1 MKAPFQNPGNSCHI
15 GNAIA
20 GAPVVHPNE
29 WLRAP
34 RQRLVVSVTDGGA
47 RAEIRGVLD
56 QAGLNDGIDYVC
68 AA

>member
-1 MKAPFQNPGNSCHI
+1 M
-15 GNAIA
+15 
-20 GAPVVHPNE
+20 HPYE

-34 RQRLVVSVTDGGA
+34 HQRLVVSVAGARA

-56 QAGLNDGIDYVC
+56 QAGLSDGIDYVC

>member
-1 MKAPFQNPGNSCHI
+1 MEELHPGRI

-20 GAPVVHPNE
+20 GAPVVHPDE

-34 RQRLVVSVTDGGA
+34 HQRLVVSVAGATA
-47 RAEIRGVLD
+47 RAEIRAALD
-56 QAGLNDGIDYVC
+56 RAGLCDGIDYVC